1 MSGLSPRQLQVL
13 RLIADGRSVQGIADT
28 LHVGHATASKV
39 KGQVFAALGAVNG
52 AQAVHLAHRR
62 GILTDPADAEA
73 VALVRQAQAMGYRL
87 ALVPLEES
95 R

>member
-1 MSGLSPRQLQVL
+1 MTRYELTGEFF
-13 RLIADGRSVQGIADT
+13 
-28 LHVGHATASKV
+28 ATRYRAQRVRAEIEAS
-39 KGQVFAALGAVNG
+39 
-52 AQAVHLAHRR
+52 
-62 GILTDPADAEA
+62 ADAEA